1 MSNRRHRLRTLG
13 RRLGLALVY
22 VTFFFVLASVL
33 TQEYRPPGDLE
44 TRIGRAIGALHFDFM
59 QWTLEAW
66 VEKGAQL
73 AAPIQNYLTA
83 DQQQQF
89 VLDFMRLT
97 SDYWD
102 LEAEVN
108 RIYIEA
114 APGDPAAASAAL
126 RARRDALRAE
136 VERRRPT
143 VEAIIQQQIAIV
155 LAEEGFAL
163 GGEVLPPVAA
173 RITPL
178 PYVLI
183 VSPRDEI
190 KRVTSDGLQTGLNVD
205 QAEALETRVLTE
217 TDHAALVVPIGGLA
231 DYPAMV
237 LEMTDLLYLLQTVA
251 HEWAHHW
258 LYFRPLG
265 LAYLDENWPD
275 ARTINETVAS
285 IFGDEIGLKTM
296 RRFYL
301 SELQR
306 THPDLVEP
314 KPPTIP
320 TPMTEIAPL
329 TTPEPEQ
336 FSYSRALYETRVEV
350 DRLLAEAQAM
360 KAQGKTIEAR
370 EKIVAAETYMEE
382 RRQYINA
389 NIYGYGLR
397 KLNQAYFAFYGAYA
411 DQPGAAG
418 GDPVGPGV
426 IALRVYSP
434 DVRTFLERA
443 ANLLS
448 YEQVAQLVEE
458 LMAQQ

>member
-1 MSNRRHRLRTLG
+1 MPIRLR
-13 RRLGLALVY
+13 RLRILCRQLSLVLLYLVFFSVLALV
-22 VTFFFVLASVL
+22 LR
-33 TQEYRPPGDLE
+33 QEYRPPGDLE
-44 TRIGRAIGALHFDFM
+44 ARVGRAIGALRFDFI

-66 VEKGAQL
+66 LEKGAQL
-73 AAPIQNYLTA
+73 AMPIQNYLTA

-89 VLDFMRLT
+89 VLDFMQLT
-97 SDYWD
+97 RDYWE
-102 LEAEVN
+102 LEAQVR

-114 APGDPAAASAAL
+114 EQNDPVAASAAL
-126 RARRDALRAE
+126 RARRDALRVE
-136 VERRRPT
+136 VERSRPT
-143 VEAIIQQQIAIV
+143 AEAIIQQQIATV
-155 LAEEGFAL
+155 LADEGFAL

-190 KRVTSDGLQTGLNVD
+190 RRATGDGLQTGLNVD

-237 LEMTDLLYLLQTVA
+237 LETTDLLYLLQTVA

-285 IFGDEIGLKTM
+285 LFGDEVGLKAM

-301 SELQR
+301 AELQR
-306 THPDLVEP
+306 THPDLVEA
-314 KPPTIP
+314 KPLTIP
-320 TPMTEIAPL
+320 TPTTEIAPL

-350 DRLLAEAQAM
+350 DRLLAEAQAL

-370 EKIVAAETYMEE
+370 EKVVAAETYMEE

-389 NIYGYGLR
+389 NGYRLR
-397 KLNQAYFAFYGAYA
+397 KLNQAYFAFFGAYA

-418 GDPVGPGV
+418 NDPVGPNV

-434 DVRTFLERA
+434 DVRTFLEHASDLVTLDRLTQA
-443 ANLLS
+443 
-448 YEQVAQLVEE
+448 VEE
-458 LMAQQ
+458 LKARQ